1 MIHSDA
7 DEFFDEI
14 KLKIKRGIAKKD
26 LDLEK
31 LVKEIVSYNVNFL
44 TEFQRLTK
52 KIQAVND
59 YDLLDLYGDI
69 FKVILRYLRHYR
81 EDNNIKEISITNL
94 FAENFIDEIVDVL
107 VIEKLCFNCKSPNVY
122 KTNSPFDET
131 RSLFFCKRCAKSV
144 KVFQNIKHLPIFLIY
159 LNKWM
164 LDYNINDLVN
174 KDLPK
179 NNNYNKDFIFYLFSD
194 CLDFFKD
201 KGSSDTLVMLYEILI
216 KNDINHTI
224 TNDSLKFQTA
234 LIDNLKESLNR
245 QDFYDFF
252 IGKNYYNSKYGE
264 IPQDI
269 KFLIVDSI
277 VKSLKS
283 GEISKIKYAIDNL
296 IEDEFFI
303 TLNLSSNNKIKEKIE
318 KNFYL
323 GLGNCLRSKNFE
335 NFELMVDSSIDFDIF
350 IDVRKIPNR
359 FEIISALVLDCV
371 REVSEGYQ
379 TSSLGK
385 QIDILRFCNDYNL
398 FERDLKEEDLKI
410 IENLKKD
417 ILLISNLHD
426 LFGEISDSFLLFI
439 RKTIAQELYR
449 FFIGEQY
456 LYYTDQDQ
464 LAFYIKNVFFNQY
477 SIYGLSVRYL
487 SSAKNFIKE
496 FRNHYLKH
504 KSDLADDFMEFPIS
518 YKYQVYFYL
527 EYERD
532 PYTIVKKHLVAPQ
545 VIFKNM
551 DKILAKNNYKFYSLS
566 MVLLGGLGPQGHG
579 FTYSTPK
586 GEVIEICSDARENEA
601 IIVKYKQF
609 LRQQFLTRLEKEL
622 KDFHVNIEV
631 INKIT
636 NYLLEI
642 LDQNELINYTK
653 KGRILRKIKEF
664 LYQDSHQDEI
674 KKIDIDFKN
683 LIDDITNAMNNI
695 LREIKMEDQF
705 KTRMDLILKNEMK
718 SEDIAKM
725 TSLRQKSHYD
735 VLRERFFFQYI
746 VDWFYEVYTT
756 EKSNREK
763 LP

>member
-1 MIHSDA
+1 MRHSDA
-7 DEFFDEI
+7 DQFFDEV
-14 KLKIKRGIAKKD
+14 KLKIKRGIVKKD
-26 LDLEK
+26 IDLEK
-31 LVKEIVSYNVNFL
+31 LVKEIVSFNVNFL

-59 YDLLDLYGDI
+59 YDLIDLYGDI
-69 FKVILRYLRHYR
+69 FKVILRYLKNYR
-81 EDNNIKEISITNL
+81 EDNNIKEISITND
-94 FAENFIDEIVDVL
+94 FVENFIDEIVDIL
-107 VIEKLCFNCKSPNVY
+107 VIEKLCFNCKSPNIY
-122 KTNSPFDET
+122 KSKSPFDET
-131 RSLFFCKRCAKSV
+131 RTLYFCRHCQKSV
-144 KVFQNIKHLPIFLIY
+144 KVFQNIKYLPIFLIY

-164 LDYNINDLVN
+164 LDFNIRDLN
-174 KDLPK
+174 KNLPK
-179 NNNYNKDFIFYLFSD
+179 IKNYNEDFVFYLFSD

-201 KGSSDTLVMLYEILI
+201 KGSSDTLLMLYEILI
-216 KNDINHTI
+216 KNDINHI
-224 TNDSLKFQTA
+224 IINDSRKFQTV
-234 LIDNLKESLNR
+234 LIENLKESLNR

-269 KFLIVDSI
+269 KFMIVDSI
-277 VKSLKS
+277 VKSLKT
-283 GEISKIKYAIDNL
+283 GEISKIKYAIENL
-296 IEDEFFI
+296 NEDEFFT
-303 TLNLSSNNKIKEKIE
+303 TLDLSSNNKIKQKIE

-335 NFELMVDSSIDFDIF
+335 NFEIMVDSSIDFDIF

-385 QIDILRFCNDYNL
+385 EIDILRFCNDYNL
-398 FERDLKEEDLKI
+398 FERDLKEEELKI
-410 IENLKKD
+410 IENLKRD
-417 ILLISNLHD
+417 ILLTSNLHD
-426 LFGEISDSFLLFI
+426 LFGEISNCFLLFI
-439 RKTIAQELYR
+439 RKTIPQDLYQ

-496 FRNHYLKH
+496 FKKYFLKNE
-504 KSDLADDFMEFPIS
+504 SNLANDFMEFPIS
-518 YKYQVYFYL
+518 YQYQVYFYV
-527 EYERD
+527 EYERE
-532 PYTIVKKHLVAPQ
+532 PYTIVKKHLVAPK
-545 VIFKNM
+545 VIFNNI
-551 DKILAKNNYKFYSLS
+551 DNILAKNNYKFYSLS

-622 KDFHVNIEV
+622 RDFHVNIEV

-642 LDQNELINYTK
+642 LDQNELINYYK

-664 LYQDSHQDEI
+664 LYQNTHQDEI
-674 KKIDIDFKN
+674 KKINIDFKN
-683 LIDDITNAMNNI
+683 LIDDITNAINNI

-746 VDWFYEVYTT
+746 VDWFYEVYSTN
-756 EKSNREK
+756 KSNRKK

>member
-1 MIHSDA
+1 MRHSDA
-7 DEFFDEI
+7 DQFFDEV
-14 KLKIKRGIAKKD
+14 KLKIKRGIVKKD
-26 LDLEK
+26 IDLEK
-31 LVKEIVSYNVNFL
+31 LVKEIVSFNVNFL

-59 YDLLDLYGDI
+59 YDLIDLYGDI
-69 FKVILRYLRHYR
+69 FKVILRYLKNYR
-81 EDNNIKEISITNL
+81 EDNNIKEISITND
-94 FAENFIDEIVDVL
+94 FVENFIDEIVDIL
-107 VIEKLCFNCKSPNVY
+107 VIEKLCFNCKSPNIY
-122 KTNSPFDET
+122 KSKSPFDET
-131 RSLFFCKRCAKSV
+131 RTLYFCRHCQKSV
-144 KVFQNIKHLPIFLIY
+144 KVFQNIKYLPIFLIY

-164 LDYNINDLVN
+164 LDFNIRDLN
-174 KDLPK
+174 KNLPK
-179 NNNYNKDFIFYLFSD
+179 IKNYNEDFVFYLFSD

-201 KGSSDTLVMLYEILI
+201 KGSSDTLLMLYEILI
-216 KNDINHTI
+216 KNDINHI
-224 TNDSLKFQTA
+224 IINDSRKFQTV
-234 LIDNLKESLNR
+234 LIENLKESLNR

-269 KFLIVDSI
+269 KFMIVDSI
-277 VKSLKS
+277 VKSLKT
-283 GEISKIKYAIDNL
+283 GEISKIKYAIENL
-296 IEDEFFI
+296 NEDEFFT
-303 TLNLSSNNKIKEKIE
+303 TLDLSSNNKIKQKIE

-335 NFELMVDSSIDFDIF
+335 NFEIMVDSSIDFDIF

-385 QIDILRFCNDYNL
+385 EIDILRFCNDYNL
-398 FERDLKEEDLKI
+398 FERDLKEEELKI
-410 IENLKKD
+410 IENLKRD
-417 ILLISNLHD
+417 ILLTSNLHD
-426 LFGEISDSFLLFI
+426 LFGEISNCFLLFI
-439 RKTIAQELYR
+439 RKTIPQDLYQ

-496 FRNHYLKH
+496 FKKYFLKNE
-504 KSDLADDFMEFPIS
+504 SNLANDFMEFPIS
-518 YKYQVYFYL
+518 YQYQVYFYL

-532 PYTIVKKHLVAPQ
+532 PYTIVKKHLVAPK
-545 VIFKNM
+545 VIFKNI
-551 DKILAKNNYKFYSLS
+551 DNILAKNNYKFYSLS

-622 KDFHVNIEV
+622 RDFHVNIEV

-642 LDQNELINYTK
+642 LDQNELINYYK

-664 LYQDSHQDEI
+664 LYQNTHQDEI
-674 KKIDIDFKN
+674 KKINIDFKN
-683 LIDDITNAMNNI
+683 LIDDITNAINNI

-746 VDWFYEVYTT
+746 VDWFYEVYSTN
-756 EKSNREK
+756 KSNRKK

>member
-1 MIHSDA
+1 MIDSDQ
-7 DEFFDEI
+7 FFEEI
-14 KLKIKRGIAKKD
+14 KLKIKRGIAQKD
-26 LDLEK
+26 INLEK
-31 LVKEIVSYNVNFL
+31 IVKEIVSFNVNFL
-44 TEFQRLTK
+44 TDFQRLTK
-52 KIQAVND
+52 KIQTAND
-59 YDLLDLYGDI
+59 YDIIDLYGDI
-69 FKVILRYLRHYR
+69 FTVILSYLKNYR
-81 EDNNIKEISITNL
+81 EDKKIKEISITNN
-94 FAENFIDEIVDVL
+94 FIENFIDDIVDVL
-107 VIEKLCFNCKSPNVY
+107 VIEKLCFNCKSPNIY
-122 KTNSPFDET
+122 KTKSPFDET
-131 RSLFFCKRCAKSV
+131 RTLFFCRHCQRSV
-144 KVFQNIKHLPIFLIY
+144 KVFQNIKYLPIFLIY
-159 LNKWM
+159 LNKWI
-164 LDYNINDLVN
+164 LDIEIRDLN

-179 NNNYNKDFIFYLFSD
+179 SKSKHYNKDFIFYIFSD

-201 KGSSDTLVMLYEILI
+201 KGSLDILVMLYEILI
-216 KNDINHTI
+216 KNNINHTI
-224 TNDSLKFQTA
+224 INKPLEFQKSL
-234 LIDNLKESLNR
+234 IENLKESLKR

-252 IGKNYYNSKYGE
+252 IGKKYYNTKYGE
-264 IPQDI
+264 IPKDI
-269 KFLIVDSI
+269 QFLIIDSI
-277 VKSLKS
+277 VKSLKT
-283 GEISKIKYAIDNL
+283 GEISKIKYALENL
-296 IEDEFFI
+296 IEYEFLI
-303 TLNLSSNNKIKEKIE
+303 KNSKIKEKLE

-323 GLGNCLRSKNFE
+323 GLGSCLRSKNFE

-371 REVSEGYQ
+371 REVSAGYQ

-385 QIDILRFCNDYNL
+385 EIDILRFCNDYNL
-398 FERDLKEEDLKI
+398 FERDLIEEDLKI
-410 IENLKKD
+410 IENLRKD

-426 LFGEISDSFLLFI
+426 LFGEISDSFILFI
-439 RKTIAQELYR
+439 RKTIPQELYQ
-449 FFIGEQY
+449 FFIGEQSIY
-456 LYYTDQDQ
+456 IPDQDQ

-487 SSAKNFIKE
+487 SSVKNFIKE
-496 FRNHYLKH
+496 LRKHYLKH
-504 KSDLADDFMEFPIS
+504 KNDLVEDFMEFPIS

-527 EYERD
+527 EYEHE
-532 PYTIVKKHLVAPQ
+532 PYTQIKKHLVAPK
-545 VIFKNM
+545 VIFKNI
-551 DKILAKNNYKFYSLS
+551 DNILAKNNYNFYSLS

-586 GEVIEICSDARENEA
+586 GEVIEICSDIKENEA

-622 KDFHVNIEV
+622 LDFHVNIEV
-631 INKIT
+631 IDKIT

-642 LDQNELINYTK
+642 LDENELINYYK

-664 LYQDSHQDEI
+664 LHHQDEI
-674 KKIDIDFKN
+674 KKINIDFKN

-705 KTRMDLILKNEMK
+705 KTRMDLILKDEMK

-763 LP
+763 LL

>member
-1 MIHSDA
+1 MLHSDA
-7 DEFFDEI
+7 DQFYDEV
-14 KLKIKRGIAKKD
+14 KLKIKRGIAKKNI
-26 LDLEK
+26 DLENV
-31 LVKEIVSYNVNFL
+31 VKEIVSYNVNFL

-52 KIQAVND
+52 KIQAAND
-59 YDLLDLYGDI
+59 YDIIELYGDI
-69 FKVILRYLRHYR
+69 FKVVLRYLKHYR
-81 EDNNIKEISITNL
+81 EDNDINEISLTTT
-94 FAENFIDEIVDVL
+94 FIETFIEDMVDVL
-107 VIEKLCFNCKSPNVY
+107 VIEKLCFRCKSPNIY
-122 KTNSPFDET
+122 KTNNPFDET
-131 RSLFFCKRCAKSV
+131 RTVFFCRHCQQSV
-144 KVFQNIKHLPIFLIY
+144 KVFQNIKHLPLFLIY

-164 LDYNINDLVN
+164 LDFDIGNLN
-174 KDLPK
+174 KKLPK
-179 NNNYNKDFIFYLFSD
+179 NNNYKDFMLYLFSD
-194 CLDFFKD
+194 CLEFFKD
-201 KGSSDTLVMLYEILI
+201 KGSTDTLVMLYEILI
-216 KNDINHTI
+216 KNDINPSI
-224 TNDSLKFQTA
+224 TNDSLNFQTA
-234 LIDNLKESLNR
+234 LIDNLKESLIR

-252 IGKNYYNSKYGE
+252 IGKKYYNSKYGE
-264 IPQDI
+264 IPQEI
-269 KFLIVDSI
+269 QVLIVESI
-277 VKSLKS
+277 VKSLKT
-283 GEISKIKYAIDNL
+283 GEISKIKYAIENL
-296 IEDEFFI
+296 IEDEFFT
-303 TLNLSSNNKIKEKIE
+303 TLYLSSNIKFKKKIE

-323 GLGNCLRSKNFE
+323 GLGNCLRSKNFK

-359 FEIISALVLDCV
+359 FQIISDLILDCI

-385 QIDILRFCNDYNL
+385 QIDILRFCNNYNL
-398 FERDLKEEDLKI
+398 FERDLKEQDLNRIKDLK
-410 IENLKKD
+410 NNS
-417 ILLISNLHD
+417 LLISNLHD

-439 RKTIAQELYR
+439 RKTIPEQIYQ

-487 SSAKNFIKE
+487 SPVKNFIKE
-496 FRNHYLKH
+496 FKKYYIKH
-504 KSDLADDFMEFPIS
+504 KDDMTEDFMEFPIS

-532 PYTIVKKHLVAPQ
+532 PYTILKKHLVAPK
-545 VIFKNM
+545 VIFKNIDNM
-551 DKILAKNNYKFYSLS
+551 LTKNNYNFYSLS
-566 MVLLGGLGPQGHG
+566 MVMLGGLGPQGHG

-586 GEVIEICSDARENEA
+586 GEVIEICSDIKENEA

-609 LRQQFLTRLEKEL
+609 LRKQFLNRLEEEL
-622 KDFHVNIEV
+622 LDFHVNIEV

-642 LDQNELINYTK
+642 LDQNELINYYK
-653 KGRILRKIKEF
+653 KNRILKKIKEF
-664 LYQDSHQDEI
+664 LYKNTPQDDI
-674 KKIDIDFKN
+674 KKIDIDLKK

-735 VLRERFFFQYI
+735 VLRERFFFQYM
-746 VDWFYEVYTT
+746 VDWFYEIYIS
-756 EKSNREK
+756 EKSKREK